1 MRITSTIL
9 AAAFLLS
16 TTSLTAQATN
26 LVQNGSF
33 ETNGGV
39 GQLIGVTTATGWT
52 SGPSPTFF
60 EGYSYNF
67 IMNGN
72 ADSTGFTAVA
82 PSATYSLWG
91 PAHSA
96 NNGFTT
102 SPDGG
107 FFLGSNGAY
116 ATAAVSQ
123 TISGLT
129 VGSEYILSFY
139 WAHAQTFGFS
149 GATTGR
155 WSVSFGSDT
164 QTTTTDNLP
173 DHGFSGWMSATL
185 TFTAT
190 SVSQL
195 LSFLAVGSPSG
206 EDPYLLLDGVSLQA
220 PPPPPPPEVPEPAS
234 QALLGV
240 GLLGLGLVRRRRG

>member
-9 AAAFLLS
+9 ATAFLLS
-16 TTSLTAQATN
+16 ATSLTAQATN

-39 GQLIGVTTATGWT
+39 GQLGGVTTATGWT
-52 SGPSPTFF
+52 SGASPVGW
-60 EGYSYNF
+60 EGYSFNF

-72 ADSTGFTAVA
+72 ADNTGFTSAF
-82 PSATYSLWG
+82 PSTSFKLWG
-91 PAHSA
+91 PNIGV

-107 FFLGSNGAY
+107 FFLGSNPTY

-129 VGSEYILSFY
+129 VGSDYILSFY
-139 WAHAQTFGFS
+139 WAHAQEYTYDGD
-149 GATTGR
+149 TTGR

-164 QTTTTDNLP
+164 QDTTLDNLP
-173 DHGFSGWMSATL
+173 NHGFSGWMSATL
-185 TFTAT
+185 TFTA
-190 SVSQL
+190 SAASQV
-195 LSFLAVGSPSG
+195 LSFLAVGGPNGSS
-206 EDPYLLLDGVSLQA
+206 PYLLLDGVSLQA

-234 QALLGV
+234 LALLGV